1 MRAVYP
7 NSAKYLFIGSKFR
20 DVFFALAREIALTR
34 TNAEC

>member
-20 DVFFALAREIALTR
+20 DVFYLGDAVALAREL
-34 TNAEC
+34 